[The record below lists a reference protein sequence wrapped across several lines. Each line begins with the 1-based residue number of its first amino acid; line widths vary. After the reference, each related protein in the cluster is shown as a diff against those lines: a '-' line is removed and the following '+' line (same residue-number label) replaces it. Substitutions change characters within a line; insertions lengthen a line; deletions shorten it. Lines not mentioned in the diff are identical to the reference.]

1 MDANKVFEDII
12 WADVVIEQDELKA
25 VREFPIK
32 ELKHQDLCAFC
43 SWLKIKGVKNSS
55 KYAML
60 EKIVSVFMFKKRY
73 GKFKDYT
80 EIIITPP
87 RKEPH
92 CPYRL
97 LNILFSDRF
106 SEGLAQ
112 LGNVSDR
119 FELDAGK

>member
-1 MDANKVFEDII
+1 
-12 WADVVIEQDELKA
+12 
-25 VREFPIK
+25 
-32 ELKHQDLCAFC
+32 
-43 SWLKIKGVKNSS
+43 
-55 KYAML
+55 ML
-60 EKIVSVFMFKKRY
+60 EKIVSVYKLKEKY
-73 GKFKDYT
+73 GKLEDDV